1 MDFKLCILEFSGQS
15 RAFEVK
21 NDFSRPQNVAKQQ
34 DTYVFGISNVRHD
47 QNHKK

>member
-1 MDFKLCILEFSGQS
+1 MDFKVCILEFLGWS

-34 DTYVFGISNVRHD
+34 GTYVFGISNVRHD